1 MLWVVVVVILILL
14 TIAYFATKKKEE
26 QPKSAVPEPSNQ
38 SAPSSNPAVPEP
50 PKQTIVPAPT
60 SNTVGGLFEITLK
73 GDTGAEKIV
82 VTIDGI
88 RYDAFNLTKDIQKIR
103 IETPSKV
110 NLANVTLKDIS
121 PTRDTSGTDT
131 NIRIAS
137 IYVNGSN
144 ENMRSRLYQGGDKQ
158 TYISNGLWFWG
169 GELTFQ
175 MEPTGLD
182 PSTQANST
190 LPSIPGTIEIDAKGD
205 VGNEQLRVLVDG
217 FIYPAPG
224 GTLNEDGTFAPGVY
238 VIPVEGTKILVKTPR
253 LVDLTKVTIQFVNDG
268 ADPVTQKD
276 RNVRVS
282 SIIINGDGQDVRPRL
297 FRSGLDETRL
307 TNLRNGGFFWSGD
320 YTFV

>member
-1 MLWVVVVVILILL
+1 MLWVVVVILILL
-14 TIAYFATKKKEE
+14 TIAYFATKKKKE
-26 QPKSAVPEPSNQ
+26 QSDEP
-38 SAPSSNPAVPEP
+38 APASNPAIPEP
-50 PKQTIVPAPT
+50 PNQTIVPAPT
-60 SNTVGGLFEITLK
+60 SNTVGGLFEIALK
-73 GDTGAEKIV
+73 GDTGAEKMV

-88 RYDAFNLTKDIQKIR
+88 RYPKQEAFNLTKDIQKIR

-121 PTRDTSGTDT
+121 PTRDTNGVDT

-144 ENMRSRLYQGGDKQ
+144 ENMRSRLYQGSDKQ
-158 TYISNGLWFWG
+158 AYISNGLWFWG

-175 MEPTGLD
+175 TEPTGLD

-190 LPSIPGTIEIDAKGD
+190 LPSVTGTIEIEAKGD

-238 VIPVEGTKILVKTPR
+238 VIPAEGTKIVVKTPR
-253 LVDLTKVTIQFVNDG
+253 LVDLTKVTIQFVND
-268 ADPVTQKD
+268 AIDPVAQKD

-297 FRSGLDETRL
+297 FRSGLDATRL